1 MVVSVK
7 HFSSLVLPTLNW
19 ATYIGSNTWSKMQL
33 FETNW
38 TERIEANNV
47 SGRLSKID
55 CIIFEWKNRVG
66 HFFAA
71 PNNSPKNGARKVAI
85 QDSGASFGE
94 NDAPYQPISQSVRGL
109 TDAESEETSFAVD
122 SSCANAHRVPAH
134 LVEHHPNAVHLV
146 GFDIDGSGIKITS
159 R

>member
-1 MVVSVK
+1 M
-7 HFSSLVLPTLNW
+7 
-19 ATYIGSNTWSKMQL
+19 
-33 FETNW
+33 
-38 TERIEANNV
+38 
-47 SGRLSKID
+47 
-55 CIIFEWKNRVG
+55 KNRVG

-94 NDAPYQPISQSVRGL
+94 NDAPYQPISQ
-109 TDAESEETSFAVD
+109 TSFAVD